1 MIRAPRL
8 PPATVIDQRSLYT
21 RADMIEFYRLG
32 FADGRDSDDVES
44 NPIKPSGCSV
54 EELMD
59 IFGMGSASISD
70 RDLAKAFG
78 KKL

>member
-32 FADGRDSDDVES
+32 YVTGRDSDDFD
-44 NPIKPSGCSV
+44 PSTADDVPTPSDSKFID
-54 EELMD
+54 ELMGM
-59 IFGMGSASISD
+59 FGM
-70 RDLAKAFG
+70 
-78 KKL
+78 KK